1 MTLCADRTTVPP
13 DDRLLATPQKG
24 HRVSKKCNLSTSD
37 EGVPSSQP
45 LGFPRGPEVHLLRES
60 LLSPLHGDQGR
71 LQRTGQARTRAS
83 SPQTPSANR
92 AGGCAGVG
100 VSPWQAC
107 DIEQEVSSAPHT
119 PDLEK
124 KAPAAVSGSTYPTPL
139 RPRSKNILGVS
150 EPHFVSD
157 PQPVTPLILKPRVRA
172 ERPSMRWLKCTPRRG
187 PDGGKGRL
195 C

>member
-1 MTLCADRTTVPP
+1 M
-13 DDRLLATPQKG
+13 
-24 HRVSKKCNLSTSD
+24 
-37 EGVPSSQP
+37 
-45 LGFPRGPEVHLLRES
+45 
-60 LLSPLHGDQGR
+60 
-71 LQRTGQARTRAS
+71 
-83 SPQTPSANR
+83 
-92 AGGCAGVG
+92 VG

-119 PDLEK
+119 SDLEK

-157 PQPVTPLILKPRVRA
+157 PQPVTPLLLKPRVRA
-172 ERPSMRWLKCTPRRG
+172 ERPSARWLKCTPRRG